1 MTYPQLVF
9 QVLVNVLIVFML
21 VLSELFLHLLHFCLM
36 PSYFILLLLV
46 LFSLLSGSLLKL
58 SNLLVVCLRQVAGVV
73 DGCLVDL
80 EQLEA
85 IVRSLRLMPKR
96 VNVHF
101 IDEATQIL
109 KIIEVLFLPDLG
121 DTDHG
126 EGSN

>member
-1 MTYPQLVF
+1 MF